1 VLQELPTSLSFI
13 LLRYLRPRGILNRIL
28 RRGISFV
35 SALAQKPTSCWSIWR
50 AGVDWTV
57 VQPKVGLSPRLTAVF
72 RQPSLYGDRDR
83 RLLLTKEPGYDPTLG
98 LQRSIS
104 QTMRAMR

>member
-1 VLQELPTSLSFI
+1 M
-13 LLRYLRPRGILNRIL
+13 
-28 RRGISFV
+28 
-35 SALAQKPTSCWSIWR
+35 
-50 AGVDWTV
+50 

-98 LQRSIS
+98 LQVLASGWRGQYPKPCVRCGDRLLPRERLAAENKFLAPHNGTRVSNFPYIRLS
-104 QTMRAMR
+104 KDDES